1 MTVEDKKRG
10 CKLLGSGKVKELVG
24 DLARK
29 LAEKL
34 DLAKNLDNVLS
45 GARNLFRHKE
55 GGR

>member
-1 MTVEDKKRG
+1 MTVEDKKKG
-10 CKLLGSGKVKELVG
+10 FNLLGSGKVKELVG
-24 DLARK
+24 GLAQK

-34 DLAKNLDNVLS
+34 KVLS

>member
-1 MTVEDKKRG
+1 MTVEDKKKG
-10 CKLLGSGKVKELVG
+10 FKLLGSGTVRELVG

-29 LAEKL
+29 V
-34 DLAKNLDNVLS
+34 AKNLDKVLS

>member
-29 LAEKL
+29 LA
-34 DLAKNLDNVLS
+34 KNLDKVLS

>member
-1 MTVEDKKRG
+1 MTVEKKKEG
-10 CKLLGSGKVKELVG
+10 YELLGSGKVKELVG

-34 DLAKNLDNVLS
+34 DKVLS